1 MDGIMSLFLDI
12 LRVILCCGKETSD
25 VRNDETSYRSL
36 RNDETSYREK
46 TSDVRNDE
54 TSYRSP
60 SRECLVRERDP
71 NTIYYYEYYPNLRVG
86 NSSGEGKSSVS
97 SSSKVVD
104 TGRIYHPNLGV
115 SNSSGEGKSS
125 VSSSSKVADT
135 GRSGSDFPKS
145 LGRTNVV
152 VSKNSNLRS
161 SSPQPPIGSSRPSS
175 SSHEPAAHSSTS
187 SLSTKR
193 VLPLCPNPPPSIPK
207 APTSSSKPSCTFY
220 FQESESSSKPATLS
234 STPCHSSPS
243 PTTSSK
249 SSIPTPVSKTIP
261 SEASSGSSEPR
272 SSSPKTLLQSKPTLS
287 TVSSNSI
294 SQRAMPTTA
303 SQKISSKSSAPSSK
317 LLPHSKVTLSK
328 MSSNSMGE
336 GQQSNYKWV
345 PKGESS
351 FCIIPKHI
359 EELFRKDIV
368 PEILKKPLS
377 PTTYKDY
384 FAALLYAE
392 DFYIEKWS
400 KFELVNVT
408 LELQEAVIHKK
419 SGRNNDN
426 DEKEEK
432 ILVAFEID
440 SVPENRP
447 FLISR
452 DFVFARP
459 SGKEV
464 LPFQGFVYQVRKS
477 TCLLVEFG
485 KDFLS
490 QHYSTRKYDVSF
502 SFNRV
507 CLKRAHQA
515 IADASDVLF
524 QNFLFP
530 HHISRKSIDVLPPP
544 LHYVRDPDVSSI
556 VHQILSFQA
565 PPPYLVKGP
574 LCEARRTASDS
585 NQLSKTGLALREALL
600 QIYRR
605 SPACRILVC
614 APTNRTCDVLHANLM
629 KYIPESDMF
638 RANAAFRGIFDSL
651 LSGLYGEEDGCF
663 SVPPLDEL
671 QKFRVIVTTYMSSF
685 RLHNE
690 GIVAGHFS
698 HLFLVDASSATEPEI
713 MVALANF
720 VNQRTA
726 VVVTG
731 APGDRNRWVRS
742 DIARQHGLRKSYF
755 ERLCGS
761 NPYKSLDPRFISVIE
776 EQLGR

>member
-1 MDGIMSLFLDI
+1 MSFFLDT
-12 LRVILCCGKETSD
+12 LRVILRRGKEISD
-25 VRNDETSYRSL
+25 VRNDETSH
-36 RNDETSYREK
+36 REE

-60 SRECLVRERDP
+60 SRECLVGDRDP
-71 NTIYYYEYYPNLRVG
+71 KTIYYYEYY
-86 NSSGEGKSSVS
+86 
-97 SSSKVVD
+97 
-104 TGRIYHPNLGV
+104 PNLGV

-125 VSSSSKVADT
+125 VSSSSKVVDT
-135 GRSGSDFPKS
+135 GRSGSDFPTS

-152 VSKNSNLRS
+152 VSQNSNLRS

-193 VLPLCPNPPPSIPK
+193 VLPSCPNPPPSIPK
-207 APTSSSKPSCTFY
+207 APTSSSKP
-220 FQESESSSKPATLS
+220 L
-234 STPCHSSPS
+234 CHSSPS
-243 PTTSSK
+243 PTTSSSK

-261 SEASSGSSEPR
+261 SEASSRSSEPR

-294 SQRAMPTTA
+294 SKRAMPTTA
-303 SQKISSKSSAPSSK
+303 SQKISSESSSPSSK

-336 GQQSNYKWV
+336 GQQSNYKCV
-345 PKGESS
+345 PKSDS
-351 FCIIPKHI
+351 PFCIIPKHI

-400 KFELVNVT
+400 EFKLVNVT

-419 SGRNNDN
+419 SGRKSYFDDN
-426 DEKEEK
+426 YEKEEK

-440 SVPENRP
+440 SVPEKRP

-464 LPFQGFVYQVRKS
+464 LPFQGFVYQVRKN
-477 TCLLVEFG
+477 TQLLVEFG
-485 KDFLS
+485 EDFLS

-530 HHISRKSIDVLPPP
+530 HHISRKSIAVLPPP

-574 LCEARRTASDS
+574 LCEARRTESDS
-585 NQLSKTGLALREALL
+585 NQLSKTGLALREALR
-600 QIYRR
+600 QIYQR

-614 APTNRTCDVLHANLM
+614 APTNKTCDVLLANLM

-638 RANAAFRGIFDSL
+638 RANAAFRGIYEES
-651 LSGLYGEEDGCF
+651 SLYGEEDSCF

-671 QKFRVIVTTYMSSF
+671 QEFRVIVTTYMSSF
-685 RLHNE
+685 RLHKE
-690 GIVAGHFS
+690 GIIAGHFS
-698 HLFLVDASSATEPEI
+698 HLFLVDASSVHEPEL

-720 VNQRTA
+720 ANQKTA

-731 APGDRNRWVRS
+731 SPGGSTRWVRS
-742 DIARQHGLRKSYF
+742 DIGRRHGLRKSYF
-755 ERLCGS
+755 ERLYES
-761 NPYKSLDPRFISVIE
+761 NPYKSLDPRFIGVIE
-776 EQLGR
+776 EE

>member
-392 DFYIEKWS
+392 DFYIE
-400 KFELVNVT
+400 
-408 LELQEAVIHKK
+408 
-419 SGRNNDN
+419 
-426 DEKEEK
+426 
-432 ILVAFEID
+432 
-440 SVPENRP
+440 
-447 FLISR
+447 
-452 DFVFARP
+452 
-459 SGKEV
+459 
-464 LPFQGFVYQVRKS
+464 GFVYQVRKS

>member
-1 MDGIMSLFLDI
+1 MSFFLDT
-12 LRVILCCGKETSD
+12 LRVILRRGKEISD
-25 VRNDETSYRSL
+25 VRNDETSH
-36 RNDETSYREK
+36 REE

-60 SRECLVRERDP
+60 SRECLVGDRDP
-71 NTIYYYEYYPNLRVG
+71 KTIYYYEYY
-86 NSSGEGKSSVS
+86 
-97 SSSKVVD
+97 
-104 TGRIYHPNLGV
+104 PNLGV

-125 VSSSSKVADT
+125 VSSSSKVVDT
-135 GRSGSDFPKS
+135 GRSGSDFPTS

-152 VSKNSNLRS
+152 VSQNSNLRS

-193 VLPLCPNPPPSIPK
+193 VLPSCPNPPPSIPK
-207 APTSSSKPSCTFY
+207 APTSSSKP
-220 FQESESSSKPATLS
+220 L
-234 STPCHSSPS
+234 CHSSPS
-243 PTTSSK
+243 PTTSSSK

-261 SEASSGSSEPR
+261 SEASSRSSEPR

-294 SQRAMPTTA
+294 SKRAMPTTA
-303 SQKISSKSSAPSSK
+303 SQKISSESSSPSSK

-336 GQQSNYKWV
+336 GQQSNYKCV
-345 PKGESS
+345 PKSDS
-351 FCIIPKHI
+351 PFCIIPKHI

-392 DFYIEKWS
+392 DFYIE
-400 KFELVNVT
+400 
-408 LELQEAVIHKK
+408 
-419 SGRNNDN
+419 
-426 DEKEEK
+426 
-432 ILVAFEID
+432 
-440 SVPENRP
+440 
-447 FLISR
+447 
-452 DFVFARP
+452 
-459 SGKEV
+459 
-464 LPFQGFVYQVRKS
+464 GFVYQVRKN
-477 TCLLVEFG
+477 TQLLVEFG
-485 KDFLS
+485 EDFLS

-530 HHISRKSIDVLPPP
+530 HHISRKSIAVLPPP

-574 LCEARRTASDS
+574 LCEARRTESDS
-585 NQLSKTGLALREALL
+585 NQLSKTGLALREALR
-600 QIYRR
+600 QIYQR

-614 APTNRTCDVLHANLM
+614 APTNKTCDVLLANLM

-638 RANAAFRGIFDSL
+638 RANAAFRGIYEES
-651 LSGLYGEEDGCF
+651 SLYGEEDSCF

-671 QKFRVIVTTYMSSF
+671 QEFRVIVTTYMSSF
-685 RLHNE
+685 RLHKE
-690 GIVAGHFS
+690 GIIAGHFS
-698 HLFLVDASSATEPEI
+698 HLFLVDASSVHEPEL

-720 VNQRTA
+720 ANQKTA

-731 APGDRNRWVRS
+731 SPGGSTRWVRS
-742 DIARQHGLRKSYF
+742 DIGRRHGLRKSYF
-755 ERLCGS
+755 ERLYES
-761 NPYKSLDPRFISVIE
+761 NPYKSLDPRFIGVIE
-776 EQLGR
+776 EE